1 MLRLTI
7 SSSDVELYENAPVNL
22 KLSYSDIEKINN
34 PRGSFSQTFRVPLT
48 NHNRTIFGNLDEPQE
63 VGGLNL
69 RQRLTASL
77 HSDST
82 PILSGFVQ
90 VKAVY
95 MTKEVFAEVELVFF
109 SGALDL
115 KTELGGAFI
124 SDLDLDTYDHDLTI
138 ANVQQSWTLF
148 GTGPGPEIRYGIID
162 KGNNW
167 SDTNPVSTSTDG
179 LTLPELTPFIQ
190 AKVLVDKILAGA
202 GFTYESTYLEGSDFE
217 DVYLPAWNGS
227 QQILPKDVVDNNVR
241 ATLATSQTI
250 TGGTSANLN
259 VSDTQTGTADPSGN
273 WNNTTDEYTAPFGG
287 LYSLRLTYSWSFS
300 GSSGATAAFVRVRR
314 NTTILETY
322 EITDFAGDKDNL
334 LLTFDNIFLSS
345 GDTLEVNV
353 FNPNVGGG
361 SITFGAS
368 ANFNEGTRTSVEI
381 VALTP
386 LGDFEVGVAENLPE
400 LKQIDFL
407 TSLQKMYNLV
417 FIPDPN
423 KPNHLAIETFADYT
437 ASGDNKDWTNKV
449 DYTKDVNIKPTTDIQ
464 SQVYEWSHK
473 EGQDFISLEVQ
484 RSLDRV
490 YGRQRIVD
498 TGNDFATGTLNIQT
512 NFAPYILSNIPGT
525 ANPIFRGLTADG
537 SGIKKPL
544 PMLAYWC
551 GLSTNLGTTY
561 LTDEDNNTTS
571 SVNTPFFSNYS
582 SDDPQLTD
590 KDLNFGV
597 ELPLHS
603 IAINPRDTLYI
614 RFWAQY
620 VTELYSSDARTIA
633 CHVRLNEA
641 DLADLKFND
650 NIYINGAFYRL
661 LSLSYD
667 ANEPTVAKCE
677 LILKLDDIAIC
688 ADTPTSLRTSAN
700 EILFNDTTIL
710 DPDYGSQACCELY
723 GYRWAPNKVTGD
735 RCRPNNAQLEI

>member
-22 KLSYSDIEKINN
+22 KLSYSDISKINN

-69 RQRLTASL
+69 RQRLNASL

-138 ANVQQSWTLF
+138 NNVQQSWV
-148 GTGPGPEIRYGIID
+148 GAGIGPEIRYGVID

-167 SDTNPVSTSTDG
+167 STTNPVSTSTDG
-179 LTLPELTPFIQ
+179 LRLPELTPFIQ

-202 GFTYESTYLEGSDFE
+202 GLTYESTYLNGSDFE

-227 QQILPKDVVDNNVR
+227 QQITPKDVVDNNVR
-241 ATLATSQTI
+241 ASISSNQTLGGSYASI
-250 TGGTSANLN
+250 SFVDTGAGCIDPGSNWDNTAKTYTVPTTGVYSIRFRHSFNGLN
-259 VSDTQTGTADPSGN
+259 VFSSFAFRVVYGS
-273 WNNTTDEYTAPFGG
+273 TTDPGQIWGDQTNNYLYSIENVTLTAGSTIYVEAKINSGSGSLNAGPFGNFNVG
-287 LYSLRLTYSWSFS
+287 
-300 GSSGATAAFVRVRR
+300 RR
-314 NTTILETY
+314 T
-322 EITDFAGDKDNL
+322 
-334 LLTFDNIFLSS
+334 
-345 GDTLEVNV
+345 TLEVIAGESL
-353 FNPNVGGG
+353 GGY
-361 SITFGAS
+361 
-368 ANFNEGTRTSVEI
+368 
-381 VALTP
+381 
-386 LGDFEVGVAENLPE
+386 EVGVAENLPQ

-498 TGNDFATGTLNIQT
+498 TGNDFATGTLKIQT

-525 ANPIFRGLTADG
+525 SNPIFRGLTADG
-537 SGIKKPL
+537 SGLKKPL
-544 PMLAYWC
+544 PMLAYYC
-551 GLSTNLGTTY
+551 GLSTSLGTVY
-561 LTDEDNNTTS
+561 LTTENNVTASTTLM
-571 SVNTPFFSNYS
+571 PFFSNYS
-582 SDDPQLTD
+582 TDDPQLTD
-590 KDLNFGV
+590 NDLNFGV

-633 CHVRLNEA
+633 LHVRLNEA

-688 ADTPTSLRTSAN
+688 ADTPTSLRTGVN
-700 EILFNDTTIL
+700 EILFNNTTIL
-710 DPDYGSQACCELY
+710 DPDYGSQVCCELY
-723 GYRWAPNKVTGD
+723 GYRWDQNKSTGD

>member
-82 PILSGFVQ
+82 PILSGYVQ

-138 ANVQQSWTLF
+138 ANVQSSW
-148 GTGPGPEIRYGIID
+148 GSTGLAPEIRYGVID

-167 SDTNPVSTSTDG
+167 SDTNPLSTSTDG
-179 LTLPELTPFIQ
+179 LTLPELTPFVQ
-190 AKVLVDKILAGA
+190 AKALLDKILAGA

-227 QQILPKDVVDNNVR
+227 QQIRGKDSLEDDARV
-241 ATLATSQTI
+241 TLATDQTLAAS
-250 TGGTSANLN
+250 TSAVLNL
-259 VSDTQTGTADPSGN
+259 SDTQTGTTDPGSN
-273 WNNTTDEYTAPFGG
+273 WSNPAHTYTAPFAGTFV
-287 LYSLRLTYSWSFS
+287 LDLVFS
-300 GSSGATAAFVRVRR
+300 YAFSTSTGSETAFVRLQKNGV
-314 NTTILETY
+314 TFETY
-322 EITDFAGDKDNL
+322 SANGDRANKNNIYVAAQVL
-334 LLTFDNIFLSS
+334 LDT
-345 GDTLEVNV
+345 GDTIRVSAINLT
-353 FNPNVGGG
+353 
-361 SITFGAS
+361 SSATLTFGAS
-368 ANFNEGTRTSVEI
+368 ANYNEGVRTSLQVDGK
-381 VALTP
+381 P
-386 LGDFEVGVAENLPE
+386 LGDYEVGVAENLPE

-473 EGQDFISLEVQ
+473 EGQDFISIELQ

-498 TGNDFATGTLNIQT
+498 TGNDFATGTFKIQT

-525 ANPIFRGLTADG
+525 SNPIFRGLTADG
-537 SGIKKPL
+537 SGLKKPL

-551 GLSTNLGTTY
+551 GLSTNLGTIY
-561 LTDEDNNTTS
+561 LTDEDNTTTS

-677 LILKLDDIAIC
+677 LILKLDDVAIC
-688 ADTPTSLRTSAN
+688 GDTPTSLLEASN
-700 EILFNDTTIL
+700 VILFNGSSSGS
-710 DPDYGSQACCELY
+710 PDYGSQACCELY
-723 GYRWAPNKVTGD
+723 GYRWAVDRTSGS

>member
-7 SSSDVELYENAPVNL
+7 SNSDVELYENAPVNL

-124 SDLDLDTYDHDLTI
+124 SDLDLDTYAHDLTI
-138 ANVQQSWTLF
+138 ANVQSSW
-148 GTGPGPEIRYGIID
+148 GSTGLAPEIRYGVID

-167 SDTNPVSTSTDG
+167 SDTNPVSTSSDG
-179 LTLPELTPFIQ
+179 LALPELTPFIQ

-227 QQILPKDVVDNNVR
+227 QQVLPKDVVDNNVR
-241 ATLATSQTI
+241 ATLASDQTL
-250 TGGTSANLN
+250 GTSYTNIAF
-259 VSDTQTGTADPSGN
+259 VETQTGCKDPGGN
-273 WNNTTDEYTAPFGG
+273 YSSSVYEYTAPFTG
-287 LYSLRLTYSWSFS
+287 LFTIRTTISWSVQNYPVTQAFIRFRY
-300 GSSGATAAFVRVRR
+300 GSTTSANIPLSNVSAENVTFNIN
-314 NTTILETY
+314 NTLLLS
-322 EITDFAGDKDNL
+322 GDKVYVEVL
-334 LLTFDNIFLSS
+334 KTGS
-345 GDTLEVNV
+345 GPATLK
-353 FNPNVGGG
+353 
-361 SITFGAS
+361 AS
-368 ANFNEGTRTSVEI
+368 QNFNEGTRTSLQVIAE
-381 VALTP
+381 TP
-386 LGDFEVGVAENLPE
+386 LGDYEVGISENLPE

-498 TGNDFATGTLNIQT
+498 TGNDFATGTFKIQT
-512 NFAPYILSNIPGT
+512 NFAPFILSNIPGT

-551 GLSTNLGTTY
+551 GLSTSLGTIY

-590 KDLNFGV
+590 NDLNFGV

-620 VTELYSSDARTIA
+620 VTELYSSEARTIA
-633 CHVRLNEA
+633 LHVRLNEA

-688 ADTPTSLRTSAN
+688 GDTPTSLLESIN
-700 EILFNDTTIL
+700 VILFNGSSAGI
-710 DPDYGSQACCELY
+710 PDYGNQACCELY
-723 GYRWAPNKVTGD
+723 GYRWALDRTSGS
-735 RCRPNNAQLEI
+735 RCRPNNDQLEI

>member
-95 MTKEVFAEVELVFF
+95 MTKEIFAEVELVFF

-124 SDLDLDTYDHDLTI
+124 SELDLSAYDHDLTQGN
-138 ANVQQSWTLF
+138 ALGGAQA
-148 GTGPGPEIRYGIID
+148 PEIRYGLMD
-162 KGNNW
+162 RGRNW
-167 SDTNPVSTSTDG
+167 TSENAFQGSPSVG
-179 LTLPELTPFIQ
+179 LPISNMTPYLQ
-190 AKVLVDKILAGA
+190 AKVLVNEILSGA
-202 GFTYESTYLEGSDFE
+202 GFTYESTYLDSADFE
-217 DVYLPAWNGS
+217 QMYLPCWKGGP
-227 QQILPKDVVDNNVR
+227 QVLPADEVDNDAR
-241 ATLATSQTI
+241 TTLNFNQTM
-250 TGGTSANLN
+250 TGSYVKINLSESGTGCTDAGGNWSNASDQYTVPLTGIYTIRFTHSTIAISGTFPPVMGMRIVYGGAIELVGVIVGSANEVVTLENVQLN
-259 VSDTQTGTADPSGN
+259 
-273 WNNTTDEYTAPFGG
+273 
-287 LYSLRLTYSWSFS
+287 
-300 GSSGATAAFVRVRR
+300 
-314 NTTILETY
+314 
-322 EITDFAGDKDNL
+322 AGDTIYVEGKN
-334 LLTFDNIFLSS
+334 TS
-345 GDTLEVNV
+345 GV
-353 FNPNVGGG
+353 FNVL
-361 SITFGAS
+361 AS
-368 ANFNEGTRTSVEI
+368 GNFNEGTRTCLEV
-381 VALTP
+381 VAGQP
-386 LGDFEVGVAENLPE
+386 FAGYEVGVAQNLPE
-400 LKQIDFL
+400 IKQIDFL
-407 TSLQKMYNLV
+407 TSLQKMFNLV

-473 EGQDFISLEVQ
+473 EGKDFISLEVQ
-484 RSLDRV
+484 KSLDRV

-498 TGNDFATGTLNIQT
+498 TGNDFATGELVIKTG
-512 NFAPYILSNIPGT
+512 FAPYILSLIPGT
-525 ANPIFRGLTADG
+525 SMPIFRGLTADG
-537 SGIKKPL
+537 SVIQDAV
-544 PMLAYWC
+544 PMLAYYC
-551 GLSTNLGTTY
+551 GTTLSYGTITYLYENGLSTTT
-561 LTDEDNNTTS
+561 NSN
-571 SVNTPFFSNYS
+571 PFFSNYS
-582 SDDPQLTD
+582 SVDPQLTD
-590 KDLNFGV
+590 NDLNFGV
-597 ELPLHS
+597 ERPLYS
-603 IAINPRDTLYI
+603 IAVNPRDTLYI

-620 VTELYSSDARTIA
+620 VTELYSSEARTIA
-633 CHVRLNEA
+633 LHVRLNEA

-688 ADTPTSLRTSAN
+688 GDTPTSLLEASN
-700 EILFNDTTIL
+700 VILFNGSTSGS
-710 DPDYGSQACCELY
+710 PDYGNQACCELY
-723 GYRWAPNKVTGD
+723 GYRWAIDRVNGS
-735 RCRPNNAQLEI
+735 RCRPNNAQLET

>member
-7 SSSDVELYENAPVNL
+7 SNSDVELYENAPVNL

-138 ANVQQSWTLF
+138 ANVQQSWV
-148 GTGPGPEIRYGIID
+148 GAGIGPEIRYGVID

-241 ATLATSQTI
+241 ASITPNQTLGGSYASIAFEDTGAGCIDPGSNWDNTAKTYTVPTTGVYSIRFRHSFNGVNAFSSFAFRVVYGSTTDPGQIWSDQTNNFLYSI
-250 TGGTSANLN
+250 QNVVLTAGDTIYVEAKINSGSGSLN
-259 VSDTQTGTADPSGN
+259 AGPSGN
-273 WNNTTDEYTAPFGG
+273 FNVG
-287 LYSLRLTYSWSFS
+287 
-300 GSSGATAAFVRVRR
+300 RR
-314 NTTILETY
+314 T
-322 EITDFAGDKDNL
+322 
-334 LLTFDNIFLSS
+334 
-345 GDTLEVNV
+345 TLEVIA
-353 FNPNVGGG
+353 GE
-361 SITFGAS
+361 S
-368 ANFNEGTRTSVEI
+368 
-381 VALTP
+381 
-386 LGDFEVGVAENLPE
+386 LGDYEVAISKNLPE

-498 TGNDFATGTLNIQT
+498 TGNDFATGTFKIQT

-525 ANPIFRGLTADG
+525 SNPIFRGLTADG

-551 GLSTNLGTTY
+551 GLSTSLGTIY
-561 LTDEDNNTTS
+561 LTDEDNNTSS

-590 KDLNFGV
+590 NDLNFGV

-620 VTELYSSDARTIA
+620 VTELYSSEARTIA
-633 CHVRLNEA
+633 LHVRLNEA

-688 ADTPTSLRTSAN
+688 GDTPTSLLESIN
-700 EILFNDTTIL
+700 VILFNGSSAGI
-710 DPDYGSQACCELY
+710 PDYGNQACCELY
-723 GYRWAPNKVTGD
+723 GYRWALDRTSGS
-735 RCRPNNAQLEI
+735 RCRPNNDQLEI

>member
-82 PILSGFVQ
+82 PILSGYVQ

-138 ANVQQSWTLF
+138 ANVQSSW
-148 GTGPGPEIRYGIID
+148 GSTGLAPEIRYGVID

-167 SDTNPVSTSTDG
+167 SDTNPLSTSTDG

-227 QQILPKDVVDNNVR
+227 QQIRGKDSLEDEARV
-241 ATLATSQTI
+241 TLATDQTLAAS
-250 TGGTSANLN
+250 TSAVLNLN
-259 VSDTQTGTADPSGN
+259 DTQTGTTDPGSN
-273 WNNTTDEYTAPFGG
+273 WSNPAHTYTAPFAGTFN
-287 LYSLRLTYSWSFS
+287 LDLVFS
-300 GSSGATAAFVRVRR
+300 YAFSTSTGSETAFVRLQKNGV
-314 NTTILETY
+314 TFETY
-322 EITDFAGDKDNL
+322 SANGDRANKDNL
-334 LLTFDNIFLSS
+334 YVAAQVFLDT
-345 GDTLEVNV
+345 GDTIRVSAINLT
-353 FNPNVGGG
+353 
-361 SITFGAS
+361 SSATLTFGAS
-368 ANFNEGTRTSVEI
+368 ANYNEGVRTSLQVDGQ
-381 VALTP
+381 P
-386 LGDFEVGVAENLPE
+386 LGDYEVGVAENLPE

-498 TGNDFATGTLNIQT
+498 TGNDFATGTFKIQT

-525 ANPIFRGLTADG
+525 SNPIFRGLTADG
-537 SGIKKPL
+537 SGLKKPL

-551 GLSTNLGTTY
+551 GLSTNLGTIY
-561 LTDEDNNTTS
+561 LTDEDNTTTS

-590 KDLNFGV
+590 NALNFGV

-677 LILKLDDIAIC
+677 LILKLDDVAIC
-688 ADTPTSLRTSAN
+688 GDTPTSLLEASN
-700 EILFNDTTIL
+700 VILFNGSSSGS
-710 DPDYGSQACCELY
+710 PDYGSQACCELY
-723 GYRWAPNKVTGD
+723 GYRWAVDRTSGS

>member
-82 PILSGFVQ
+82 PILSGYVQ

-138 ANVQQSWTLF
+138 ANVQSSW
-148 GTGPGPEIRYGIID
+148 GSTGLAPEIRYGVID

-167 SDTNPVSTSTDG
+167 SDTNPLSTSTDG
-179 LTLPELTPFIQ
+179 LTLPELTPFVQ
-190 AKVLVDKILAGA
+190 AKALLDKILAGA

-227 QQILPKDVVDNNVR
+227 QQIRGKDSLEDDARV
-241 ATLATSQTI
+241 TLATDQTLAAS
-250 TGGTSANLN
+250 TSAVLNL
-259 VSDTQTGTADPSGN
+259 SDTQTGTTDPGSN
-273 WNNTTDEYTAPFGG
+273 WSNPAHTYTAPFAGTFN
-287 LYSLRLTYSWSFS
+287 LDLVFS
-300 GSSGATAAFVRVRR
+300 YAFSTSTGSETAFVRLQKNGV
-314 NTTILETY
+314 TFETY
-322 EITDFAGDKDNL
+322 SANGDRANKN
-334 LLTFDNIFLSS
+334 NIYVAAQVFLDT
-345 GDTLEVNV
+345 GDTIRVSAINLT
-353 FNPNVGGG
+353 
-361 SITFGAS
+361 SSATLTFGAS
-368 ANFNEGTRTSVEI
+368 ANYNEGVRTSLQVDGQ
-381 VALTP
+381 P
-386 LGDFEVGVAENLPE
+386 LGDYEVGVAENLPE

-498 TGNDFATGTLNIQT
+498 TGNDFATGTFKIQT

-525 ANPIFRGLTADG
+525 SNPIFRGLTADG
-537 SGIKKPL
+537 SGLKKPL

-551 GLSTNLGTTY
+551 GLSTNLGTIY
-561 LTDEDNNTTS
+561 LTDEDNTTTS

-590 KDLNFGV
+590 NDLNFGV

-677 LILKLDDIAIC
+677 LLLKLDDVAIC
-688 ADTPTSLRTSAN
+688 GDTPTSLLEASN
-700 EILFNDTTIL
+700 VILFNGSSSGS
-710 DPDYGSQACCELY
+710 PDYGSQACCELY
-723 GYRWAPNKVTGD
+723 GYRWAVDRTSGS

>member
-22 KLSYSDIEKINN
+22 KLSYSDISKINN

-109 SGALDL
+109 SGSLDL

-124 SDLDLDTYDHDLTI
+124 SDLNLDTYDHDLTY
-138 ANVQQSWTLF
+138 ANVASTWSDIGTLY
-148 GTGPGPEIRYGIID
+148 PEIRYGIID

-167 SDTNPVSTSTDG
+167 SDTNPVSTSSDG
-179 LTLPELTPFIQ
+179 LALSELTPFVQ
-190 AKVLVDKILAGA
+190 AKALVDKILAGA
-202 GFTYESTYLEGSDFE
+202 GFTYESTYLNGSDFE

-227 QQILPKDVVDNNVR
+227 QYILPKDVVDNNVR
-241 ATLATSQTI
+241 ATLASDQTL
-250 TGGTSANLN
+250 GTSYTNIAF
-259 VSDTQTGTADPSGN
+259 VETQTGCKDPGGN
-273 WNNTTDEYTAPFGG
+273 YSSSVYEYTAPFTG
-287 LYSLRLTYSWSFS
+287 LFTIRTTISWSVIGYPVTQAFIRFRYGSTTSANIPLSQVSAENVTFNINNTLLLS
-300 GSSGATAAFVRVRR
+300 GDKVYVEVIKTGSGAA
-314 NTTILETY
+314 
-322 EITDFAGDKDNL
+322 
-334 LLTFDNIFLSS
+334 
-345 GDTLEVNV
+345 TLK
-353 FNPNVGGG
+353 
-361 SITFGAS
+361 AS
-368 ANFNEGTRTSVEI
+368 QNFNEGTRTSLQVIAE
-381 VALTP
+381 TP
-386 LGDFEVGVAENLPE
+386 LGDYEVGVAENLPE

-423 KPNHLAIETFADYT
+423 KPNHLAIETFLDYT
-437 ASGDNKDWTNKV
+437 ASGDDKDWTNKV

-464 SQVYEWSHK
+464 AQVYEWTHK

-498 TGNDFATGTLNIQT
+498 TGNDFATGTLKIQT

-551 GLSTNLGTTY
+551 GLSTNLGTIHI
-561 LTDEDNNTTS
+561 TDENNTTTS
-571 SVNTPFFSNYS
+571 SVNAPFFSNYS
-582 SDDPQLTD
+582 TDDPQLTD
-590 KDLNFGV
+590 NDLNFGV

-633 CHVRLNEA
+633 LHVRLNEA

-688 ADTPTSLRTSAN
+688 ADTPTSLRTGVN
-700 EILFNDTTIL
+700 EILFNNTTIL
-710 DPDYGSQACCELY
+710 DPDYGSQVCCELY
-723 GYRWAPNKVTGD
+723 GYRWDQNKSTGD